1 MELEALYEEIRA
13 YEYVIKTMNCGL
25 VAEDHDGILVFAN
38 QKILDWLGYAEDEI
52 VGKPIN
58 RLVPSELRE
67 FLDEDLQT
75 AEEGDLRSR
84 LLAIRRKDSTT
95 FPVLTIPQ
103 RLVDADGKPDGYF
116 AIVVDLGAV
125 FTARQVGPPQPL
137 SIRSTL
143 QRIAMELQSISYA
156 ATTSTLTALPLNR
169 PELAALSSREVEV
182 LSLLLAGDRVP
193 GIAERFHI
201 SQHTVRNHLKSMY
214 RKLDVG
220 SQSDL
225 IALMR
230 SYADEDTDPASAS
243 NTPGDT
249 KA

>member
-1 MELEALYEEIRA
+1 VELEALYEKLRA
-13 YEYVIKTMNCGL
+13 YEYVINTMNCGL
-25 VAEDHDGILVFAN
+25 VAEDHAGILVFAN
-38 QKILDWLGYAEDEI
+38 QKMLDWLGYEEDEI

-58 RLVPSELRE
+58 QLVPSELRE
-67 FLDEDLQT
+67 FLAEDLQS
-75 AEEGDLRSR
+75 AEDGDLRSR
-84 LLAIRRKDSTT
+84 LMAVRRKDATT

-103 RLVDADGKPDGYF
+103 RLVDADGNPDGFF
-116 AIVVDLGAV
+116 AIVVELGAV

-156 ATTSTLTALPLNR
+156 TTTDMLTTLPINR

-182 LSLLLAGDRVP
+182 LSRLVAGDRVP
-193 GIAERFHI
+193 AIADLFHI

-230 SYADEDTDPASAS
+230 SYADETADPASAAD
-243 NTPGDT
+243 TVGDDG
-249 KA
+249 A